1 MLITSVNNEKI
12 KELVKLKD
20 KRYRDKTGL
29 FFVEGIDIVK
39 ESYDKGV
46 LKYLYILEGYDKI
59 YDDIEYKYVSLE
71 VMKKISDMDSVSGY
85 YGVCEKLSEGKLGNR
100 LILLD
105 NLQDPGNLGA
115 IIRSSVAFSFDTIVL
130 SDDTVD
136 LYNPKVIRSSKGML
150 FNINIIR
157 RKLDKF
163 ILEHK
168 DYTVYGT
175 DVNNGIDLNDILITD
190 KIGLIIGNEGKGIS
204 LEIKKL
210 IDKNIYIPINKK
222 CESLNA
228 AVASSIIMY
237 EVSKK

>member
-39 ESYDKGV
+39 EAYDKGI
-46 LKYLYILEGYDKI
+46 LKCIYILDGYDKI
-59 YDDIEYKYVSLE
+59 YDDIECRYVSLE

-85 YGVCEKLSEGKLGNR
+85 YGVCEKLKEGELGNR

-115 IIRSSVAFSFDTIVL
+115 IIRSSVAFSFDTIIL

-157 RKLDKF
+157 RKLDEF
-163 ILEHK
+163 ILRHK

-175 DVNNGIDLNDILITD
+175 DVNNGIGVRDILVTD
-190 KIGLIIGNEGKGIS
+190 KMGIVIGNEGKGMS
-204 LEIKKL
+204 LEIKRL
-210 IDKNIYIPINKK
+210 IDKNIYIPINNK